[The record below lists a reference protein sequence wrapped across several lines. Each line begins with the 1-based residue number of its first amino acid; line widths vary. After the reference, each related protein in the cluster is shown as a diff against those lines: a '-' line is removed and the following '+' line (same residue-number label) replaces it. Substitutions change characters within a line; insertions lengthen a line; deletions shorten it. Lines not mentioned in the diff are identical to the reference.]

1 MQNIY
6 ERLFGLSNAP
16 IQNLNSTEFHKISES
31 VL

>member
-6 ERLFGLSNAP
+6 EQLFGLSNAP

-31 VL
+31 ML

>member
-6 ERLFGLSNAP
+6 EWLFGLSNAP
-16 IQNLNSTEFHKISES
+16 IQNLNSTEFHNISES